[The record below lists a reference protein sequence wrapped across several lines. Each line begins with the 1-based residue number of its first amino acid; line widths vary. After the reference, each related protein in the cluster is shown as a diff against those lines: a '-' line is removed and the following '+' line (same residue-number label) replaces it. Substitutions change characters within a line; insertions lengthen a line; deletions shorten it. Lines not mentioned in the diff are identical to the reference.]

1 MGMGLVGSCPEL
13 GAVGGGGVR
22 QGRGMDQTRPGISE
36 LGQQRDVT
44 ITESLHLVLPSTNK
58 LNKSQNKPKQ
68 KCCYKL
74 KSNQTR
80 KFFL

>member
-1 MGMGLVGSCPEL
+1 
-13 GAVGGGGVR
+13 
-22 QGRGMDQTRPGISE
+22 MDQARLGSSE

-44 ITESLHLVLPSTNK
+44 ITESLHLVLPPTNK
-58 LNKSQNKPKQ
+58 PNKSQNKPKQ